1 MRQDPVDAKAIGPSD
16 PHDLDAGLAPVVAK
30 ARDYPAGQVSARHRH
45 PTAQLVY
52 AVEGVMVVS
61 TAEGQWIVPPTRGIW
76 LPIGTW
82 HTVRMVTAVRMRTVY
97 VRGDALAGLP
107 TDCRVLAVPPL
118 LRELI
123 LAAMDIGLDY
133 TPDSRA
139 GRVMRLLLDEV
150 RSLPELPLALPRPQS
165 ADLRKLCERLR
176 AQPADNTPA
185 EAWAERLGID
195 PRTLQRRFVRETG
208 LSFGRWR
215 RQARLAAALEQLAQG
230 RRVLDVA
237 LDLGYESPT
246 AFATMFR
253 RELGQP
259 PSAFYGAMLKQE

>member
-1 MRQDPVDAKAIGPSD
+1 MRNLPPPKTRTVM
-16 PHDLDAGLAPVVAK
+16 VT
-30 ARDYPAGQVSARHRH
+30 ARHRH

-61 TAEGQWIVPPTRGIW
+61 TAQGQWIVPPTRGIW

-82 HTVRMVTAVRMRTVY
+82 HTVRMVTPVRMRTVY
-97 VRGDALAGLP
+97 VRADALVGLP
-107 TDCRVLAVPPL
+107 SDCRVLAISPL

-123 LAAMDIGLDY
+123 LAAMDLGLDY
-133 TPDSRA
+133 APDSRA
-139 GRVMRLLLDEV
+139 GRVMRLLLDEMH
-150 RSLPELPLALPRPQS
+150 SLPELPLALPRPQS
-165 ADLRKLCERLR
+165 ADLRRLCDRLR
-176 AQPADNTPA
+176 AQPADSTSA
-185 EAWAERLGID
+185 QEWARRLGMD

-237 LDLGYESPT
+237 LELGYESPT

-253 RELGQP
+253 RELGLP
-259 PSAFYGAMLKQE
+259 PSAFFGPAA